1 MLLGVLKM
9 SNYIS
14 YIQINERQYQAYISE
29 EETEHNL
36 SVKKYINDVV
46 DKIKSKTG
54 NDVLVLP
61 DVTIQ
66 TLPNNEDNIYVAYI
80 DTGKLPPY
88 KASEFCNKIAEGCN
102 KTFKGNVIT
111 MAVSKVNNY
120 QSRIEALPIDKDNLY
135 VLHIDTGHLGNENSQ
150 KYLEKYK
157 NTIDET
163 GVFKDLNYVV
173 LQKNKNVESNIKVF
187 DNLNQNLRASNYTI
201 ELINM
206 DNSGEFCNCFNET
219 QSFNVIERSLGNS
232 FVWKI
237 RATENKLLKK
247 TLNDFVNHPI
257 NFKIKRIFLSKT
269 GDVIDEVLFYKFR
282 DISMSYDLSYDETDC
297 LLYTIHCSN
306 CITDN

>member
-187 DNLNQNLRASNYTI
+187 DNLEENIKTSNYTI
-201 ELINM
+201 ELIHY
-206 DNSGEFCNCFNET
+206 DNVEICNCINET
-219 QSFNVIERSLGNS
+219 FSFDVVEQSSGTS

-257 NFKIKRIFLSKT
+257 NFKIKRSFFSKT
-269 GDVIDEVLFYKFR
+269 GEVIDEVFYNRFS
-282 DISMSYDLSYDETDC
+282 DLSMSYDLNSGIPSD
-297 LLYTIHCSN
+297 LIYTIHCSRCN
-306 CITDN
+306 IDY